1 VATAIRAT
9 PFLMKVGEVR
19 YPLEIMARHGIEK
32 KVLTAGRQHPF
43 HHHQI
48 PVSIGLVVQL
58 LL

>member
-32 KVLTAGRQHPF
+32 KVLTAGRQQSF
-43 HHHQI
+43 HHH
-48 PVSIGLVVQL
+48 
-58 LL
+58 